1 MTDASRER
9 PTQTNYRI
17 LMELG
22 RGGMGAVHLVMT
34 SGPQAF
40 AKLVVF
46 KTLLPELLRSAAAR
60 RMFLEEARI
69 SARIAHPNVVRV
81 HEVVEHD
88 GVPTMVMEYLRGLP
102 LSTVLGDDPT
112 RLTLQ
117 LHLYVLRHVL
127 SGLHAAHELRDND
140 GTSLGLVH
148 RDVSPHNIFLEFDG
162 GVKVLD
168 FGIAKAGRSQIRTET
183 GELKGKL
190 RYMAPEQFCGDPNLD
205 RRADIFSVGV
215 MLWEVL
221 AGHRI
226 WEQQSDADVM
236 RHLLNA
242 EIPALPESPL
252 IPAGLSAVCR
262 RALEPSAAA
271 RYGTAAEFAR
281 ELELN
286 IGDLREGGGAED
298 LSAFMMAQFGEAH
311 ESTQR
316 AIEAQVNSPL
326 AEIDPPAADSR
337 PTGMPE
343 GRTNALRT
351 TRPSGRVAR
360 SRRWARRWAVGA
372 GILGILALAM
382 IGSVV
387 WLDRPRQ
394 AGAPR
399 GSAGDTTIPSSSA
412 ATAPACQPG
421 FKTCAGECVSID
433 RPDLGCS
440 SAECA
445 ACDVTHSI
453 TRCNARHTCDIA
465 VCYAGYDNC
474 DGDPGNGCETDVR
487 TDPNNC
493 GGCRRQCAALPHAR
507 NGCGDGCTIW
517 RCDDGFHDCNGAMA
531 DGCEVHTD
539 DDPKNCGHCRLACAT
554 GQRCRA
560 GRCIL

>member
-1 MTDASRER
+1 
-9 PTQTNYRI
+9 
-17 LMELG
+17 MELG

-40 AKLVVF
+40 AKQVVF

-190 RYMAPEQFCGDPNLD
+190 RYMAPEQFCGDRDLD

-271 RYGTAAEFAR
+271 RYSTAAEFAR
-281 ELELN
+281 DLEQN

-311 ESTQR
+311 ESTKR
-316 AIEAQVNSPL
+316 AIEAQVNAPL

-351 TRPSGRVAR
+351 TRPSGRMAR

-372 GILGILALAM
+372 GILGIRSSLSRLLAA
-382 IGSVV
+382 
-387 WLDRPRQ
+387 
-394 AGAPR
+394 
-399 GSAGDTTIPSSSA
+399 SS
-412 ATAPACQPG
+412 G
-421 FKTCAGECVSID
+421 
-433 RPDLGCS
+433 
-440 SAECA
+440 
-445 ACDVTHSI
+445 
-453 TRCNARHTCDIA
+453 
-465 VCYAGYDNC
+465 
-474 DGDPGNGCETDVR
+474 
-487 TDPNNC
+487 
-493 GGCRRQCAALPHAR
+493 
-507 NGCGDGCTIW
+507 
-517 RCDDGFHDCNGAMA
+517 
-531 DGCEVHTD
+531 
-539 DDPKNCGHCRLACAT
+539 
-554 GQRCRA
+554 
-560 GRCIL
+560 